1 MTARVRASLASLL
14 ALGSLGACR
23 SGSGDS
29 TSPVTEATDPVE
41 VVVSSVVPTGAQP
54 EDTTGG
60 GAAGTVVSNIPTTSV
75 TAVETSQPA
84 NPTTTVVVTLPVDA
98 DVDEL
103 VLSDGFSDEG
113 DPWAETTWEVDL
125 PGEAAALV
133 IDGLG
138 VMATDARG
146 THEWVRALAPGSTHD
161 NASLR
166 ARVTP
171 IRSDEGTV
179 FVGLRGDGEWR
190 DAAPYLPQTGVAV
203 EYSYA
208 EAFLGEVVLIVLD
221 GPDEHR
227 IGPVSGPILSDGE
240 SANIRVDVIEGRAHA
255 KVWRVG
261 TDEPSD
267 WALEADIEA
276 NDGGIVQISYRD
288 TVEQSVAWDALTLQ
302 LLP

>member
-1 MTARVRASLASLL
+1 MTARVRAPLTCLL
-14 ALGSLGACR
+14 ALGVLGACS
-23 SGSGDS
+23 SGSEDS
-29 TSPVTEATDPVE
+29 TAPVSPTTDPVE
-41 VVVSSVVPTGAQP
+41 VVVSSVVPTSAQP
-54 EDTTGG
+54 EDTTGAR
-60 GAAGTVVSNIPTTSV
+60 AAGAVVSEVPTTSV
-75 TAVETSQPA
+75 TAIETSQPVS
-84 NPTTTVVVTLPVDA
+84 PTTTVVVTLPADA

-103 VLSDGFSDEG
+103 VLSDGFADEG
-113 DPWAETTWEVDL
+113 DPWGATTWEVDV
-125 PGEAAALV
+125 PGEAVATV

-146 THEWVRALAPGSTHD
+146 THEWVRALAPGSTHGD
-161 NASLR
+161 ATLR
-166 ARVTP
+166 AQVTP

-190 DAAPYLPQTGVAV
+190 DAAPYLPQTGVVV

-208 EAFLGEVVLIVLD
+208 EVFLGEVVLIVLD

-240 SANIRVDVIEGRAHA
+240 SANIRVDVAEGRARA

-276 NDGGIVQISYRD
+276 NDGGVVQISYRD
-288 TVEQSVAWDALTLQ
+288 TVEQSVAWDELTLQ